1 MPERCWVPGLLLAAL
16 VAVATAALPAR
27 AGDVHLVQQFEIYQD
42 ATRILQE
49 QRDVYLQGDNFALRN
64 PNQWLLVRP
73 DLQRAWLLDTDR
85 RPLAEFTLDQ
95 LRTQM
100 AGTWAHA
107 TPQGPL
113 PPIQPTG
120 ETRTL
125 HGLTCRVHR
134 ANARVMVVAACITR
148 QLAALERFSAL
159 VGAPAD
165 VPGVPL
171 EFQVQLQPP
180 DNQPGFRIRQSLL
193 SVTRERL
200 DAGLL
205 APPLAATPSVSRRR

>member
-1 MPERCWVPGLLLAAL
+1 MQKRFPVRSRLVLAAL
-16 VAVATAALPAR
+16 VALATVAPVAR
-27 AGDVHLVQQFEIYQD
+27 AGDIHLVQQFEIYQD

-49 QRDVYLQGDNFALRN
+49 QRDVYLQSETFALRN

-73 DLQRAWLLDTDR
+73 DLQRAWLLDMDR

-100 AGTWAHA
+100 AATWAHA
-107 TPQGPL
+107 TPQGLL

-148 QLAALERFSAL
+148 QFPALERFSAL
-159 VGAPAD
+159 LGAPAD
-165 VPGVPL
+165 IPGVPL
-171 EFQVQLQPP
+171 EFQVQVQPP

-193 SVTRERL
+193 AVTRERL
-200 DAGLL
+200 NPGLL
-205 APPLAATPSVSRRR
+205 APPTAATPSGVR

>member
-1 MPERCWVPGLLLAAL
+1 MQKRVRVRPGLLVALIAL
-16 VAVATAALPAR
+16 VTAASPAH

-42 ATRILQE
+42 ATRILRE
-49 QRDVYLQGDNFALRN
+49 QRDVYLQGQSFALRN

-95 LRTQM
+95 LRAQL
-100 AGTWAHA
+100 AATWAHA

-113 PPIQPTG
+113 PPIQPT
-120 ETRTL
+120 EDTRTL

-148 QLAALERFSAL
+148 QLPALERFSAL

-171 EFQVQLQPP
+171 EFQVQVQPP
-180 DNQPGFRIRQSLL
+180 DHQPGFRIRQSLL
-193 SVTRERL
+193 AVTRERL

-205 APPLAATPSVSRRR
+205 APPLAATPSGSRRP